1 MDPVFLLVITA
12 LVLLLLLTLGT
23 VLFLLWKSGRTSLL
37 LQGQLQEITS
47 LAANAGER
55 QESLTRVLAEGQV
68 RNLETLQS
76 QFASVV
82 DTLNRQLAAVS
93 TTLNQQLAQTSG
105 NIGQQL
111 EGTRKVVAGVQERLG
126 ELTETARHM
135 HALGKDI
142 SSLQDILQAPKL
154 RGNLGELFLED
165 LLSQMLPSSTYSMQH
180 TFTTGEKVD
189 AVIRLGAHLVP
200 IDSKFPL
207 ESFKRMQSAET
218 DEDGRKARR
227 EFTASVRQRI
237 DEIAGKY
244 IRPDENTFDF
254 AIMYIPAENVFYEV
268 IIRDEDSA
276 PGRDLSTYALQR
288 HVIPASPNSFY
299 AYLMALAYG
308 LKGLRIEESA
318 VEIRA
323 KLAEIRQGFRKFS
336 DEYAV
341 IGRHLDNARS
351 KYSDAD
357 KSLARLRETFRLATS
372 EEETADG
379 PKA

>member
-1 MDPVFLLVITA
+1 MDPVFLLVIIA

-111 EGTRKVVAGVQERLG
+111 DGTRKVVADVQERLG

-165 LLSQMLPSSTYSMQH
+165 LLSQMLPSSSYSMQH
-180 TFTTGEKVD
+180 TFATGEKVD

-341 IGRHLDNARS
+341 IGRHLDNARG